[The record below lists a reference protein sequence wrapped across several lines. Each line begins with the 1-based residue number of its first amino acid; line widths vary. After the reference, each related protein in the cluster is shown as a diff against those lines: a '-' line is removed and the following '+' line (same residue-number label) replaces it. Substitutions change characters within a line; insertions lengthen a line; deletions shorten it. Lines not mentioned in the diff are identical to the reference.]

1 MMKFL
6 LFPLIHGLI
15 VENSNYMMRI
25 HKNFIKDVM
34 DKNFKVILDHIES
47 KNEKDITL
55 KDFNA
60 KIDDIEI
67 QIQPHNGDMTTEL
80 FFDDG
85 QIVMEIEGL
94 EFVGKGRIT
103 DPESGV

>member
-1 MMKFL
+1 MKFL

-25 HKNFIKDVM
+25 H
-34 DKNFKVILDHIES
+34 KNFKVILDHIES

-67 QIQPHNGDMTTEL
+67 QIQPHNGDLTTEL